1 MNMLSA
7 NQRYKLSGTSLSF
20 ADWIEREKAK
30 GIVIPQKGVT
40 DIYMEAVQQIEPEKE
55 NDSNNDKKVLGL
67 NKNMLLL
74 SALIVLGAL
83 TYNHFKGKK

>member
-1 MNMLSA
+1 MLSA
-7 NQRYKLSGTSLSF
+7 NQRYKQSGTSLSF
-20 ADWIEREKAK
+20 AEWIEREKAK

-40 DIYMEAVQQIEPEKE
+40 DVYMEAVKEVEPKKE
-55 NDSNNDKKVLGL
+55 DNVSDNKVLGL

-83 TYNHFKGKK
+83 TYKHFNKK

>member
-7 NQRYKLSGTSLSF
+7 NQRYKQSGTSLSF
-20 ADWIEREKAK
+20 AEWIEREKAK

-40 DIYMEAVQQIEPEKE
+40 DVYIEAVKDIEPKKDD
-55 NDSNNDKKVLGL
+55 NSKDNKVLGL

>member
-40 DIYMEAVQQIEPEKE
+40 DVFMESFKEVEPKQE
-55 NDSNNDKKVLGL
+55 DSDKNNSKFLGL
-67 NKNMLLL
+67 NKNILLL
-74 SALIVLGAL
+74 SALVILGAL